1 MGDTNLAW
9 VNTLKK
15 HYLDILTC
23 YEGESKKLKNEA
35 VRRCYE
41 ALLIANTVEQF
52 RQWRLMME
60 DFGLAF
66 TNMDAPVMYENPM
79 GILDDIAEGAPDG
92 LIKTFLDWKKTVNPK
107 RLMETRKQDAEIVAI
122 LRKAVERPEDMTIR
136 VFPCGNRWA
145 AIDKD
150 ADRIFEAFGWQTGC
164 VWDGEDLV
172 SWIFI
177 GNAGLEV
184 LQNSDYDVKVMDFG
198 EFDITYIYFEEDIIS
213 TVQQMMDYNRM
224 LGKDICESRK
234 LMMRLQPYAAMC
246 HGYKELMSANI
257 TIEDNKLYGEM
268 PDGSKVLLND
278 GKSWRLDDVG
288 RQMVMQMGAQ
298 MGAAPPY

>member
-41 ALLIANTVEQF
+41 ALLIVNTVEQF

-92 LIKTFLDWKKTVNPK
+92 LINLSS
-107 RLMETRKQDAEIVAI
+107 
-122 LRKAVERPEDMTIR
+122 
-136 VFPCGNRWA
+136 G
-145 AIDKD
+145 
-150 ADRIFEAFGWQTGC
+150 
-164 VWDGEDLV
+164 
-172 SWIFI
+172 
-177 GNAGLEV
+177 
-184 LQNSDYDVKVMDFG
+184 
-198 EFDITYIYFEEDIIS
+198 
-213 TVQQMMDYNRM
+213 
-224 LGKDICESRK
+224 
-234 LMMRLQPYAAMC
+234 
-246 HGYKELMSANI
+246 
-257 TIEDNKLYGEM
+257 
-268 PDGSKVLLND
+268 
-278 GKSWRLDDVG
+278 
-288 RQMVMQMGAQ
+288 
-298 MGAAPPY
+298 